1 MLVHD
6 AFINSHKEKGN
17 GIFKMTLGSTN
28 TLNSKWN
35 QFAQI
40 RKKTIHA
47 NWNLNVTQA
56 NH

>member
-1 MLVHD
+1 MLVQN
-6 AFINSHKEKGN
+6 ALINSHKEKGH
-17 GIFKMTLGSTN
+17 GIFKMRVGSTN
-28 TLNSKWN
+28 ILNSKWN

-47 NWNLNVTQA
+47 NWNLNVIWI